1 MRNDKLRQDQE
12 RKTYYRQLRDLLTE
26 EVQDAFKEL
35 YARPTPRMSELIER
49 TCAAHKLVSALGG
62 DRDWSEFSDGKC
74 LQDQVRDLIGL

>member
-49 TCAAHKLVSALGG
+49 LDEGTPSRAG
-62 DRDWSEFSDGKC
+62 
-74 LQDQVRDLIGL
+74 Q